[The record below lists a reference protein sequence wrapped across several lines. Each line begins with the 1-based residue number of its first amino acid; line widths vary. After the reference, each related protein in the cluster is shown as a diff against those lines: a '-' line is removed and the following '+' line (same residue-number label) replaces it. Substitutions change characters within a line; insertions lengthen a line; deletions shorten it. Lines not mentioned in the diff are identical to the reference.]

1 MNARHLLDRLERRWP
16 PSLIRYRQCVRVFLK
31 WLFLRG
37 VPLGS
42 LSTEHARDFLA
53 AHRAVGALPSTLH
66 FDNFSLRHFFR
77 WGRRQH
83 LWPIVPLENSA
94 WRHAARRSPRPT
106 PFRRYFSELDALLR
120 YQSLPDSRLLNDYS
134 ADLRKNGFGYR
145 QIKFILAN
153 IATFLEFLLRRHKRT
168 TDASRRD
175 VDSFFHHAPYNLAND
190 HGKARVTYVL
200 RFLAFAN
207 PDRADE
213 FRIPPRYPP
222 KPDPFGSLGRDFLD
236 FCRLHRGLRPSTCR
250 THRDILISFDSFLT
264 HRGITNLRRLSPND
278 IEAFFLARSLRLRP
292 SSQMPVLGALR
303 SFFRFLHLKSHLAV
317 NWAPRLPSPSIFSAN
332 RRPKSLPWPQVE
344 QFLASIDRSSPLG
357 KRDYAMALL
366 MATLGIRSQELP
378 NLRTQD
384 VDLPN
389 LRLYLQRRKDDKPD
403 VLPLSQ
409 SLAHAL
415 RDYLAVRPKGLF
427 DDLFLS
433 VRPPVKPLG
442 FYARDAVAFRL
453 AKHFHR
459 HRSMRV
465 YFLRHSFAKHLLDN
479 GAPLPKIGD
488 LLGHQSLSSTLIYT
502 RADVRRLRDVAD
514 NYAVLLPRPPGM
526 KDG

>member
-1 MNARHLLDRLERRWP
+1 MDRLERRWP

-42 LSTEHARDFLA
+42 LSIEHVRDFSPLTA
-53 AHRAVGALPSTLH
+53 PSARSLPPSTS
-66 FDNFSLRHFFR
+66 DNFSLRHFFR

-168 TDASRRD
+168 TDASAATSTPFPSRPLQPRQRSRQSQGHLRPPFPRLRQSRPRRRIPHP
-175 VDSFFHHAPYNLAND
+175 SALSAQT
-190 HGKARVTYVL
+190 GSL
-200 RFLAFAN
+200 RF
-207 PDRADE
+207 
-213 FRIPPRYPP
+213 
-222 KPDPFGSLGRDFLD
+222 LGRDFLD

-292 SSQMPVLGALR
+292 L
-303 SFFRFLHLKSHLAV
+303 LKC
-317 NWAPRLPSPSIFSAN
+317 PFSA
-332 RRPKSLPWPQVE
+332 PSA
-344 QFLASIDRSSPLG
+344 AS
-357 KRDYAMALL
+357 
-366 MATLGIRSQELP
+366 
-378 NLRTQD
+378 
-384 VDLPN
+384 
-389 LRLYLQRRKDDKPD
+389 
-403 VLPLSQ
+403 
-409 SLAHAL
+409 
-415 RDYLAVRPKGLF
+415 
-427 DDLFLS
+427 S
-433 VRPPVKPLG
+433 V
-442 FYARDAVAFRL
+442 
-453 AKHFHR
+453 
-459 HRSMRV
+459 
-465 YFLRHSFAKHLLDN
+465 SF
-479 GAPLPKIGD
+479 
-488 LLGHQSLSSTLIYT
+488 T
-502 RADVRRLRDVAD
+502 
-514 NYAVLLPRPPGM
+514 
-526 KDG
+526 